1 MDTISHE
8 SNSSYLPVAGVLVGV
23 IALIVSG
30 AALYKASAVGKR
42 IPDGLQDRLT
52 NVESATQ
59 NAAASADKANGNLAK
74 LQSSVQAAFE
84 NQIGP
89 AITSLQASVTKL
101 EDAAKAHPAPK
112 VAAGKKGEASV
123 AGPGEYVV
131 KPGDNGMKIS
141 RATGASLSQL
151 EAANPGIN
159 WRHLHIGQVIKTGAK

>member
-30 AALYKASAVGKR
+30 AALYKASSVGKR
-42 IPDGLQDRLT
+42 IPDNLPDRLT
-52 NVESATQ
+52 TVESTAQ
-59 NAAASADKANGNLAK
+59 SASSAAATANANLSK
-74 LQSSVQAAFE
+74 LQSSVQSAFE

-101 EDAAKAHPAPK
+101 EDAAKAHTAPK
-112 VAAGKKGEASV
+112 VVAKKGEAAV

-131 KPGDNGMKIS
+131 KPGDTGMKIS
-141 RATGASLSQL
+141 RATGVSLSQL

-159 WRHLHIGQVIKTGAK
+159 WRRLHVGQVIKTGAK